1 MTFFLLNVDV
11 YITWITCRERAR
23 ARNKKKTTENNFVG
37 RSTLKFYSGGEKM
50 RNASGHQGENERQ

>member
-1 MTFFLLNVDV
+1 MTFFRLNVDV

-23 ARNKKKTTENNFVG
+23 ARDKKTTEKNFVG
-37 RSTLKFYSGGEKM
+37 RNTLKFYSGGEKM